1 MDGLSRC
8 DDRSKRVLDGEI
20 PRPSITVEVAR
31 CCVYGDVPMVL
42 RLAALSFPAGE
53 TTLAHYLEE
62 IRQFPMLEAQEE
74 FILAKRWREHGDRD
88 AAHKLVTSH
97 LRLAVKIAMGYRG
110 YGLPIS
116 EMISE
121 ANVGLMQ
128 AVKRFEP
135 DRGFRLTT
143 YAMWWIKAAIQE
155 YILRSWSLVKMGTT
169 VNQKK
174 LFFNLRKAKSKISAL
189 EEGDLRPDQVKVI
202 AKRLGVTEQDVV
214 DMNRR
219 LGGDASLNAPIRD
232 DGEAG
237 EWMDWL
243 VDNSPN
249 QEHILA
255 ENEQS
260 DNRHQALISALGVL
274 NDREKRIFQARRLAD
289 DPVTLEDLAAEFG
302 VSRERVR
309 QIEVRAFEKVQ
320 KAVKNQIATM
330 EQPAE
335 TPELTATMH

>member
-20 PRPSITVEVAR
+20 PRPSIIVEAAR
-31 CCVYGDVPMVL
+31 CYVYGDVPMVL

-53 TTLAHYLEE
+53 TTLARYLEE

-74 FILAKRWREHGDRD
+74 FMLAKRWRHHGDRD

-97 LRLAVKIAMGYRG
+97 LRLAVKVAMGYRG

-121 ANVGLMQ
+121 ANIGLMQ

-135 DRGFRLTT
+135 DRGFRLST

-169 VNQKK
+169 AKQKK
-174 LFFNLRKAKSKISAL
+174 LFFNLRKAKSRISAL
-189 EEGDLRPDQVKVI
+189 EEGDLRPDQVKLI

-232 DGEAG
+232 DGESG
-237 EWMDWL
+237 EWQDWL

-249 QEHILA
+249 QETVMA
-255 ENEQS
+255 EHEEF
-260 DNRHQALISALGVL
+260 DHRRQALNGAIGVL
-274 NDREKRIFQARRLAD
+274 NPRERRIFEARRLAEE
-289 DPVTLEDLAAEFG
+289 PMTLEDLAAEFG

-320 KAVKNQIATM
+320 SAVKGTIARQ
-330 EQPAE
+330 EQAALE
-335 TPELTATMH
+335 AAH